1 MTLIQGHLVVWCQLI
16 KSCVC
21 CVYSA
26 HHRHSQ
32 TSLGWFLQP
41 ADTHVSHVAGCENCS
56 QEERRREQIRAKKSE
71 REASLSAKVEQLAAI
86 RRLASAQASARK
98 AAATV
103 QRAQTAAAVMQRHE
117 AGALALADRLD
128 AKYQAAA
135 AEEARLAAEQK
146 RIRFEQMQ
154 NAAGA
159 SAVEAARFK

>member
-1 MTLIQGHLVVWCQLI
+1 
-16 KSCVC
+16 
-21 CVYSA
+21 
-26 HHRHSQ
+26 
-32 TSLGWFLQP
+32 
-41 ADTHVSHVAGCENCS
+41 
-56 QEERRREQIRAKKSE
+56 
-71 REASLSAKVEQLAAI
+71 VEQLAAI